1 MFISKR
7 RSLVRRITWAVVG
20 CAITVGIGLSSAIP
34 STPSNN
40 YVAAVSSGS
49 GGGALQ
55 PKPKP
60 KPTPKLYALS
70 SNTFP

>member
-34 STPSNN
+34 STPSNS
-40 YVAAVSSGS
+40 YVAAVSTGS

-60 KPTPKLYALS
+60 KPTPTLKRLDANSL
-70 SNTFP
+70 P